1 MCICMCAS
9 VQVELMII
17 GPADWTN
24 ASGDRAPLFGKAP
37 APGERNPPYSSLIFP
52 DFVGYGNTA
61 WASFTVLD
69 VGLIVVQANAITDTS
84 GGELNGVIARTQGA
98 YILVNTRS
106 ECNCTDCNTSGSVAT
121 LKLRPAK
128 AYRHFHDPI
137 TLTAVARDMSGTPVQ
152 GATVVF
158 AVHGDCLHRTTQPPS
173 VVTNAAGEA
182 PFKLVAD
189 ESGAVTVVAAALGA
203 NGAIIMSEASVI
215 FFYTHHRHRE
225 ERERRYYGM

>member
-1 MCICMCAS
+1 
-9 VQVELMII
+9 MIV
-17 GPADWTN
+17 GTAYWSGG
-24 ASGDRAPLFGKAP
+24 SGDLAPVFRKTP
-37 APGERNPPYSSLIFP
+37 APGERVLPPDSLTFP
-52 DFVGYGNTA
+52 DFKGYGLFA
-61 WASFTVLD
+61 WASFIVQD
-69 VGLIVVQANAITDTS
+69 DGPIVVQANSIYDS
-84 GGELNGVIARTQGA
+84 NGLDGGVIPREQGA
-98 YILVNTRS
+98 YIFFNAGS
-106 ECNCTDCNTSGSVAT
+106 QCNTGGSDRLARRPVATVAT

-128 AYRHFHDPI
+128 AYRNFHDSI
-137 TLTAVARDMSGTPVQ
+137 TLTALARDMSGTAVQ

-158 AVHGDCLHRTTQPPS
+158 AMHGDCLHRTTQPPS

-215 FFYTHHRHRE
+215 FFYTHHWHRE